1 MFTQTSQ
8 QINSLATLNAAL
20 AAVQNFSP
28 GVAAPPLAAANFT
41 QTNTPTAAEI
51 DTAIAA
57 AQDVVTEWMEL
68 DETITNI
75 NAQIEPLVV
84 DPAGYELWTD
94 AGYSAYV
101 HDDYGCGNDDAGWKQ
116 LVSAAN
122 NLGNSRHQT
131 GSARSAPATASGY
144 VHSYA
149 TNSLFAFSDDG
160 YHRGIPKVTTVASGA
175 VNDNVHVFHT

>member
-8 QINSLATLNAAL
+8 AINSLAELNTAL

-28 GVAAPPLAAANFT
+28 GTAAPPLTAANFT
-41 QTNTPTAAEI
+41 QTNNPTAAEI
-51 DTAIAA
+51 DSAIAA
-57 AQDVVTEWMEL
+57 TQDVVTEWMEL
-68 DETITNI
+68 DDTITNI
-75 NAQIEPLVV
+75 NAQLEPMVA

-116 LVSAAN
+116 LVSAAH
-122 NLGNSRHQT
+122 NLGNSRHFT
-131 GSARSAPATASGY
+131 TDARNPPAAATGY

-149 TNSLFAFSDDG
+149 TNSLFAFQDDG
-160 YHRGIPKVTTVASGA
+160 HHRGIPKVTTVASGS
-175 VNDNVHVFHT
+175 VNSGEHVFHT